1 MDNIRSGLW
10 MQAQISGKD
19 AEAVISIRDK
29 LHEQLATRMAVEL
42 DYAILHA
49 IQRRLGTTEVDIQG
63 LIGRLHRHI
72 IRGSEVETYLLDGR
86 PLLRVYPLELTSAG
100 SFVTARRVFEEL
112 EG

>member
-1 MDNIRSGLW
+1 MDNIRLGLW
-10 MQAQISGKD
+10 MQAQIPDKD
-19 AEAVISIRDK
+19 AEAVISLRDN
-29 LHEQLATRMAVEL
+29 LHEQLSSRMAVEL
-42 DYAILHA
+42 DSAILRA
-49 IQRRLGTTEVDIQG
+49 IQRRLGVTEVDIQG

-100 SFVTARRVFEEL
+100 TFVSARRVFEEL